1 MSPNPPRPRTDTSTT
16 HRPVQRAM
24 LVVEAARIRRDA
36 APVVAA
42 EVLLHHGL
50 SDDAILSYLARS
62 WPLDRSDF
70 LSALNAAHILL
81 RREQP
86 RDTEAS
92 VE

>member
-1 MSPNPPRPRTDTSTT
+1 MSPSPPRSRTDTSTT

-24 LVVEAARIRRDA
+24 LVVEAERIRRDA

-42 EVLLHHGL
+42 EMLLHHGL
-50 SDDAILSYLARS
+50 TDDAILSYLARS
-62 WPLDRSDF
+62 WPGDRGDF
-70 LSALNAAHILL
+70 RSALNAAHILI

-92 VE
+92 VQ